1 MTPNY
6 TILKLMGE
14 KEPEFALIIPFLP
27 VGRNNM
33 IAWMAG
39 RSDPGH
45 YGKLVV
51 YRFPKQKLIFGP
63 AQIEALIDQNPEI
76 SAQVSLWS
84 QRGSEVIRGDLL
96 VIPVGKGLLYVQPLY
111 LKAERGDL
119 PELKRV
125 ILSTGGRVAMAET
138 FDQALARVLGAPTPK
153 AAPAGSQGKTAP
165 AVTGVSPKTGEQDL
179 KTLAVEARKT
189 WEAAESAQRAGD
201 WARYGEEV
209 RRLSDILEKMTGNSA
224 P

>member
-1 MTPNY
+1 
-6 TILKLMGE
+6 
-14 KEPEFALIIPFLP
+14 
-27 VGRNNM
+27 M

-39 RSDPGH
+39 RSDGEH

-51 YRFPKQKLIFGP
+51 YKFPKQKLIFGP

-76 SAQVSLWS
+76 SAQLSLWS

-138 FDQALARVLGAPTPK
+138 FDEALTRVVGVQARKPSAPAKPGAVPPAPSPSPTGTEDLKGLAR
-153 AAPAGSQGKTAP
+153 
-165 AVTGVSPKTGEQDL
+165 
-179 KTLAVEARKT
+179 EARRAY
-189 WEAAESAQRAGD
+189 EAAEAAQRAGD
-201 WARYGEEV
+201 WARYGEEIKK
-209 RRLSDILEKMTGNSA
+209 LSTILERMTGNPA